1 MSYIVFATLL
11 LAAVSGILSFYR
23 HARKL
28 QQNSY
33 SLSSYIKWLKD
44 SYTTEFAIS
53 SLLYCA
59 IILGVKKEIIAL
71 VLAAVLFLLRL
82 VINVNIIKKSE
93 KKLAFTTYVKSLY
106 ITAILIL
113 GGLIIASK
121 LSTDIMVANV
131 FCTLGLLLSIIMPVL
146 TFIVWLIMYPLSKTV
161 SVKPKKET
169 KTDDEV
175 AD

>member
-59 IILGVKKEIIAL
+59 IILGVKKEKEIIAL

-82 VINVNIIKKSE
+82 VINVNIIKKE
-93 KKLAFTTYVKSLY
+93 KRL
-106 ITAILIL
+106 
-113 GGLIIASK
+113 
-121 LSTDIMVANV
+121 
-131 FCTLGLLLSIIMPVL
+131 
-146 TFIVWLIMYPLSKTV
+146 
-161 SVKPKKET
+161 
-169 KTDDEV
+169 
-175 AD
+175 